1 MEVLNRRALLST
13 RTHFMSFCCG
23 GHSAAR
29 GTFIGRALGDAELE
43 LDELELD
50 EDQLSLVIDDGSN
63 ATSA

>member
-1 MEVLNRRALLST
+1 M
-13 RTHFMSFCCG
+13 
-23 GHSAAR
+23 
-29 GTFIGRALGDAELE
+29 GDAELE

>member
-1 MEVLNRRALLST
+1 
-13 RTHFMSFCCG
+13 MSFCCG